1 MLIFFIA
8 FLIFVL
14 SLLKLFIHLTPK
26 IMKKLLLCLSIFLG
40 AFFEGLAAEF
50 GAIKNFA
57 RIQLASNLDDA
68 RGKIGNIV
76 YSKGRSV
83 HTQRKR
89 VKPTNP
95 QTSYQSTIRAYVKQ
109 FSSAWRSLLPA
120 QIVAWNEAALQLS
133 KSNVFGGKYHTTG
146 HKLFVAWNCEAFM
159 NGATVQ
165 IADPFDITI
174 PAVVQV
180 SAIDPDSTGTPHF
193 TVTTAEAVPSN
204 SKLIIECTSQVSAGI
219 SNFKGRYRRVAVLA
233 GGTSAGAQDIISTYT
248 ARFGD
253 LISGK
258 KISVRVYTTNNDA
271 AKQVIKFKAG
281 CELAKIVK

>member
-1 MLIFFIA
+1 
-8 FLIFVL
+8 
-14 SLLKLFIHLTPK
+14 
-26 IMKKLLLCLSIFLG
+26 MKKLLLCLSLFLG
-40 AFFEGLAAEF
+40 AFFEGLAAEL

-95 QTSYQSTIRAYVKQ
+95 QTSYQATIRAYIKQ
-109 FSSAWRSLLPA
+109 FSAAWRSLDPDV
-120 QIVAWNEAALQLS
+120 IVAWNQMALTLT

-146 HKLFVAWNCEAFM
+146 HKLFVAWNSEAFM

-165 IADPFDITI
+165 IDNPFTVTI
-174 PAVVQV
+174 PTVVQI

-193 TVTTAEAVPSN
+193 TVTTDVAVPAN
-204 SKLIIECTSQVSAGI
+204 SKLIIECTAQVSAGI
-219 SNFKGRYRRVAVLA
+219 SNFKGKFRRVAVLT
-233 GGTSAGAQDIISTYT
+233 GGTASGAQNITTAYT
-248 ARFGD
+248 DRFGD

-258 KISVRVYTTNNDA
+258 KIAVRMYTTNDDA
-271 AKQVIKFKAG
+271 GKQVLKFKAG
-281 CELAKIVK
+281 SELAKIVK